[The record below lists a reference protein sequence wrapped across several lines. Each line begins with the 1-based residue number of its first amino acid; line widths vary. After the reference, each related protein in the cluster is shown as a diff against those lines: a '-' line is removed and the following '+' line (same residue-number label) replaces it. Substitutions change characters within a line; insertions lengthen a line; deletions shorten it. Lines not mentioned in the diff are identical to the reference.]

1 MLVDDFNYGS
11 PAASGP
17 AKGDPHLLPLGL
29 IRKPASGSTTNTTAA
44 ARQAPS
50 GGGPSAPVYL
60 TAEGCPKTLPP
71 PPAGPPVMVLFPA
84 TLHLSM
90 FLVPP
95 PPATVASV
103 ALTLIA
109 MMGSRVWGWGM
120 ISTAGVATGIAAGFT
135 AGVGVRARPVGGWT
149 CPALVGVIL
158 VWFIFLCSG
167 TERGGLRGG
176 AESGG
181 GACVVVR
188 RLNNLSFEARCRVCV

>member
-1 MLVDDFNYGS
+1 MESLMLVDDFNHGR
-11 PAASGP
+11 AAAAAGP

-29 IRKPASGSTTNTTAA
+29 VRKPSSGNAANTTAP
-44 ARQAPS
+44 ARQPPAAAGGD
-50 GGGPSAPVYL
+50 GGGGGGGQQVPVYL

-95 PPATVASV
+95 PPATLVSF

-109 MMGSRVWGWGM
+109 MVASLGSGWGVM
-120 ISTAGVATGIAAGFT
+120 STAGVGMGIAAGFT

-149 CPALVGVIL
+149 CTAL
-158 VWFIFLCSG
+158 
-167 TERGGLRGG
+167 
-176 AESGG
+176 
-181 GACVVVR
+181 
-188 RLNNLSFEARCRVCV
+188 